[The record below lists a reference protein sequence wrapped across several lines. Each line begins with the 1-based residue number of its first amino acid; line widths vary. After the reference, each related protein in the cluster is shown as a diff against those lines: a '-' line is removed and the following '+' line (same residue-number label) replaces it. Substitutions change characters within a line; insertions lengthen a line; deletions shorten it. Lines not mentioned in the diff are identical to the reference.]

1 VWKRIDRGV
10 IRVFVIAATGQ
21 AREKLEDLL
30 DSSGAEIVGWA
41 EDLQGADEEVA
52 EEAEVILV
60 DAATEPLD
68 ELLESLEE
76 HGMLREMRV
85 VLLTEQAPPLL
96 VNQAVRSGVRGIL
109 PREVGAQPLAMAL
122 EAVVQGLVVIHPSE
136 LQVERAARRTESS
149 SVQAV
154 EALTARE
161 RDVLEM
167 LSRGLGNKAI
177 AARLKISE
185 HTVKFHVASILGKLG
200 ASTRTEAVSLALRR
214 GLILL

>member
-1 VWKRIDRGV
+1 V

-68 ELLESLEE
+68 ELLESLQE

-85 VLLTEQAPPLL
+85 VLLTEQAPALL

-136 LQVERAARRTESS
+136 LQVERAERRTESS
-149 SVQAV
+149 SEQAV